1 MKVTRKLIHIDEE
14 LCNGCGECVPGC
26 EEGAL
31 QIIDGKA
38 KLVADLYCDGLGACL
53 GECPTGALTVREVE
67 TVDFDPNAVRE
78 LLEGQGRAVPE
89 HMPSPESLRLGG
101 EPKEVLEPIGCGCGC
116 SGTKVVDFNPSKQ
129 AKKPAD
135 VEGKSVESSLTHWP
149 VQLRLVPAEAPF
161 LKGADL
167 LLTAD
172 CVAVSMPGY
181 HERFLPGRKVLMG
194 CPKFDDVELYIER
207 LTAIFATAGLKSIT
221 LLEME
226 VPCCSS
232 MSKIVAKA
240 LKNSGATIPTEKII
254 VARSGEVIYKGGLAQ
269 PVSL

>member
-1 MKVTRKLIHIDEE
+1 MKVMRKLIHIDEE

-26 EEGAL
+26 AEGAL

-38 KLVADLYCDGLGACL
+38 RLVAEKYCDGLGACL
-53 GECPTGALTVREVE
+53 GECPTGALTVRDVE
-67 TVDFDPNAVRE
+67 TEDFDPEAVRD
-78 LLEGQGRAVPE
+78 LLTKQGREVPD
-89 HMPSPESLRLGG
+89 HMPSPESLRLDKSSVKAA
-101 EPKEVLEPIGCGCGC
+101 PKSGCGG
-116 SGTKVVDFNPSKQ
+116 SKVMEFTPCQKANVPTDMANEAGPSH
-129 AKKPAD
+129 
-135 VEGKSVESSLTHWP
+135 LTHWP
-149 VQLRLVPAEAPF
+149 IQIRLVQPEAPF

-207 LTAIFATAGLKSIT
+207 LTAIFATSGLKSIT

-226 VPCCSS
+226 VPCCSN
-232 MSKIVAKA
+232 MSKITAQA
-240 LKNSGATIPTEKII
+240 LKNSGADIPAEKIV
-254 VARSGEVIYKGGLAQ
+254 VARTGEVIFRGGLTQ
-269 PVSL
+269 PVLR

>member
-31 QIIDGKA
+31 QIVDGKA

-67 TVDFDPNAVRE
+67 TVDFDPDAVRD
-78 LLEGQGRAVPE
+78 LLEGQGRAVPK

-101 EPKEVLEPIGCGCGC
+101 APKEEPASGGCGCGC
-116 SGTKVVDFNPSKQ
+116 SSSKIETFNPSKQ
-129 AKKPAD
+129 VKKVVD
-135 VEGKSVESSLTHWP
+135 VEGKSVESHLTHWP

-194 CPKFDDVELYIER
+194 CPKFDDVDLYIER

-226 VPCCSS
+226 VPCCSN
-232 MSKIVAKA
+232 MSKITAKA
-240 LKNSGATIPTEKII
+240 LKNSGAKIPAEKII
-254 VARSGEVIYKGGLAQ
+254 VARSGEVIFKGDLVQ
-269 PVSL
+269 PISL

>member
-38 KLVADLYCDGLGACL
+38 RLVAEKYCDGLGACL
-53 GECPTGALTVREVE
+53 GECPTGALTVRDVE
-67 TVDFDPNAVRE
+67 TEDFDPDAVRE
-78 LLEGQGRAVPE
+78 LLTKQGRAVPE
-89 HMPSPESLRLGG
+89 HMPSPESLRLDNPAAKVA
-101 EPKEVLEPIGCGCGC
+101 PKSGCGCGGSKLEEFTPC
-116 SGTKVVDFNPSKQ
+116 QKANISADIEGEAGPSH
-129 AKKPAD
+129 
-135 VEGKSVESSLTHWP
+135 LTHWP
-149 VQLRLVPAEAPF
+149 VQLRLVPPDAPF

-226 VPCCSS
+226 VPCCSN

-240 LKNSGATIPTEKII
+240 LKNSGANIPAEKII
-254 VARSGEVIYKGGLAQ
+254 VARTGEIIFKGDLVQ
-269 PVSL
+269 PVLL

>member
-38 KLVADLYCDGLGACL
+38 KLVAEIYCDGLGACL

-78 LLEGQGRAVPE
+78 LLEGQGRAIPK

-101 EPKEVLEPIGCGCGC
+101 APEEAPASGCGCG
-116 SGTKVVDFNPSKQ
+116 GSKLEEFTPCQ
-129 AKKPAD
+129 KANIPAD
-135 VEGKSVESSLTHWP
+135 IEGKSVESCLTHWP

-194 CPKFDDVELYIER
+194 CPKFDDVDLYIER

-232 MSKIVAKA
+232 MSKITAKA
-240 LKNSGATIPTEKII
+240 LRNSGANIPAEKII
-254 VARSGEVIYKGGLAQ
+254 VARSGGVIFKGDLVQ
-269 PVSL
+269 PMSL